1 MDLNLLKDRK
11 GKVNAILKEIKSE
24 NITGTNRFNLGM
36 IHLYGRKSRPQ
47 TKEEKMLR
55 DNPGGKEYINQYIN

>member
-1 MDLNLLKDRK
+1 
-11 GKVNAILKEIKSE
+11 
-24 NITGTNRFNLGM
+24 M

-47 TKEEKMLR
+47 TKEGKMLR